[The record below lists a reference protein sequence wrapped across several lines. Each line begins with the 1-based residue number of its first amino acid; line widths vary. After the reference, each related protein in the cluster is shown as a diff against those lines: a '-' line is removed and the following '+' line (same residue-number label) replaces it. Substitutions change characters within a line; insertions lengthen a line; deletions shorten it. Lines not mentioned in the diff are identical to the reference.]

1 MKPAPIVFV
10 SYSHDSKEHSD
21 WVLQL
26 AKRLRSNGVDATL
39 DRWDVRPGQDLATF
53 MEKGLTSSHRVL
65 CICSQAYVAKANAGS
80 GGVGYEKHIITSVD
94 PNRGWVI
101 PVIRNNPLPQKLP
114 TFLGRCLYIDFEE
127 DCLYD
132 SKYDELL
139 RALLDEPVLPVP
151 PLGKNPFE
159 TAREYTQQ
167 PFIPGSE
174 PLGKNPFETARE
186 YTQQPFIPGSEP
198 LGKNPFETAR
208 EYTQQPFIPGSEKYV
223 PPATKGKVIFNYSN
237 NNGKYRIGSGAYMFE
252 TKWSKASDQRIH
264 IYNDPPSIRT
274 VALVTDKQ
282 EISSIDDAQVY
293 DGSSRSRKPSVGQ
306 IVLIQ
311 NVNGFFA
318 ALKVLNI
325 KDDTRGSPFDELTF
339 EYVIQTNGTPDF
351 TKSNIP

>member
-10 SYSHDSKEHSD
+10 SYSHDGEEHSD

-26 AKRLRSNGVDATL
+26 AKRLRSNGVDVIL
-39 DRWDVRPGQDLATF
+39 DRWDVRLGQDLATF

-80 GGVGYEKHIITSVD
+80 GGVGYEKQIITAKLFAD
-94 PNRGWVI
+94 LHQKWVI
-101 PVIRNNPLPQKLP
+101 PVIRNNPLPPKLP
-114 TFLGRCLYIDFEE
+114 DFLASRRYTDFEE
-127 DCLYD
+127 DRLYD
-132 SKYDELL
+132 SKYEELL
-139 RALLDEPVLPVP
+139 RELLDEPVLPVP

-167 PFIPGSE
+167 RFIPGS
-174 PLGKNPFETARE
+174 G
-186 YTQQPFIPGSEP
+186 
-198 LGKNPFETAR
+198 
-208 EYTQQPFIPGSEKYV
+208 KYV
-223 PPATKGKVIFNYSN
+223 SPATKGKVTFNYSN
-237 NNGKYRIGSGAYMFE
+237 NNKKYSIGSGVYMFE
-252 TKWSKASDQRIH
+252 TKWSKASDRMIH

-293 DGSSRSRKPSVGQ
+293 DGSSRTRSPSVGQ

-311 NVNGFFA
+311 NMNGFFA

-325 KDDTRGSPFDELTF
+325 KADDRGSPFDELTF